1 VIRASSYAALIAKMR
16 GDTDDA
22 PRDRKWVVTV
32 ETTPVAPTPLVP
44 HLASSAVVAPPPLA
58 IAAPPAPVAPP
69 PVTVAAPPVT
79 ITPPPVAVA
88 APPVAALPV
97 PTRTH
102 TSSEQSAP
110 LAVAVSVEEPPI
122 AIAPSPPLAPAER
135 KPLARA
141 SVMAITS
148 YWVQVG
154 AFKTAEAAAR
164 VAAELR
170 RAGLAAWNG
179 ALTTLPGNAE
189 PTLVRVRVG
198 PFASRADAQAKL
210 HELITR
216 GYTPFIATDV
226 QH

>member
-1 VIRASSYAALIAKMR
+1 M
-16 GDTDDA
+16 
-22 PRDRKWVVTV
+22 
-32 ETTPVAPTPLVP
+32 
-44 HLASSAVVAPPPLA
+44 A
-58 IAAPPAPVAPP
+58 IAPAPV
-69 PVTVAAPPVT
+69 
-79 ITPPPVAVA
+79 
-88 APPVAALPV
+88 
-97 PTRTH
+97 
-102 TSSEQSAP
+102 
-110 LAVAVSVEEPPI
+110 
-122 AIAPSPPLAPAER
+122 LAPAER
-135 KPLARA
+135 KPSARA

-179 ALTTLPGNAE
+179 ALTTLPGNSEAV
-189 PTLVRVRVG
+189 LVRVRVG
-198 PFASRADAQAKL
+198 PFTSRADAQAKL